1 MSLRKIQHWM
11 RSSRVAARRLTA
23 LGFVVAIAVA
33 LDAGAAPVAG
43 TQGLRGASGIRLGQ
57 LLQPIAKL
65 GDGMEGGESESPTS
79 VALSSDGDTALVGS
93 PSNNGGVGSVSVFT
107 RSGSAWVQPGPALAG
122 GGETGKGEF
131 GRSVAVSADGDIAL
145 VGGSEGAASEGRCCA
160 TGAVWVFTRSGSTW
174 TQQGPALT
182 DGRAGDNAE
191 FGDSV
196 ALSASGATALIGA
209 PGSGRVGAAW
219 IFTRTRSGW
228 QRGVKL
234 AGRGASQY
242 AGFGAS
248 VALASGGGTALIG
261 GGGGS
266 SSRGAWVFT
275 RQHSRWSQSARLT
288 GKEKSGR
295 LGAAVALSSDGD
307 TALVGAGGEDGEQ
320 GAAWAFTRSGS
331 GWQRRAKLTA
341 RGERGLGNFGESVA
355 LSANGKIALIGCPM
369 ENSSGLER
377 VGSAW
382 LFSGSG
388 SRWTRRAKL
397 AAPGTG
403 VEDGLFGVS
412 VALSGVGTTELV
424 GVEVDNGG
432 PGTAWVLSSSK

>member
-1 MSLRKIQHWM
+1 M
-11 RSSRVAARRLTA
+11 RSSRVTARRRWA
-23 LGFVVAIAVA
+23 LGVA
-33 LDAGAAPVAG
+33 LAILAVGASASAPSAAG
-43 TQGLRGASGIRLGQ
+43 TQNLRATSRIRVGQ
-57 LLQPIAKL
+57 LLRPSAKL
-65 GDGMEGGESESPTS
+65 GDGTEGGESGAPTS
-79 VALSSDGDTALVGS
+79 VALSLNGETALVGA
-93 PSNNGGVGSVSVFT
+93 PDDRAGVGSVSVFT
-107 RSGSAWVQPGPALAG
+107 RSGSNWIQQGPALAG
-122 GGETGKGEF
+122 SGEIGRGAF
-131 GRSVAVSADGDIAL
+131 GSSVGLSADGDVAL
-145 VGGSEGAASEGRCCA
+145 IGGRSDGASGEGQCCA

-191 FGDSV
+191 FGDGV

-209 PGSGRVGAAW
+209 PGSGRAGAAW
-219 IFTRTRSGW
+219 IFTRRRSAW

-320 GAAWAFTRSGS
+320 GAAWVFTRSGS
-331 GWQRRAKLTA
+331 GWQRRAKLTR

-369 ENSSGLER
+369 EDSFGLQR
-377 VGSAW
+377 VGAAW

-388 SRWTRRAKL
+388 SSWTRRARI
-397 AAPGTG
+397 AAPGTSG
-403 VEDGLFGVS
+403 EDGLFGLTL
-412 VALSGVGTTELV
+412 ALSGAGTTALV
-424 GVEVDNGG
+424 GVEVNNGG
-432 PGTAWVLSSSK
+432 PGTAWVLAG

>member
-1 MSLRKIQHWM
+1 MQHWM
-11 RSSRVAARRLTA
+11 RSSRVPARRLTA
-23 LGFVVAIAVA
+23 LGSVVVIAVA
-33 LDAGAAPVAG
+33 LRAGAAPVAG

-79 VALSSDGDTALVGS
+79 VAISSNGDTALVGS
-93 PSNNGGVGSVSVFT
+93 PSDNGGVGSVSVFT
-107 RSGSAWVQPGPALAG
+107 RSGSAWVRRGPALAG
-122 GGETGKGEF
+122 GGETGQGEF
-131 GRSVAVSADGDIAL
+131 GRSVALSADGDIAL

-182 DGRAGDNAE
+182 DGRAGDKAE
-191 FGDSV
+191 FGDAV

-209 PGSGRVGAAW
+209 PGSGRAGAAW

-307 TALVGAGGEDGEQ
+307 TALVGAGGDGEQ

-331 GWQRRAKLTA
+331 GWQRRAKLTGH
-341 RGERGLGNFGESVA
+341 GERGLGNFGESVA

-369 ENSSGLER
+369 ENSLGLQR

-388 SRWTRRAKL
+388 SSWTRRAKL
-397 AAPGTG
+397 AAPGTR

-424 GVEVDNGG
+424 GVEVENGG

>member
-1 MSLRKIQHWM
+1 
-11 RSSRVAARRLTA
+11 
-23 LGFVVAIAVA
+23 
-33 LDAGAAPVAG
+33 
-43 TQGLRGASGIRLGQ
+43 
-57 LLQPIAKL
+57 
-65 GDGMEGGESESPTS
+65 
-79 VALSSDGDTALVGS
+79 VALSLNGKTALVGA
-93 PSNNGGVGSVSVFT
+93 PGDGGGVGSVSVFT
-107 RSGSAWVQPGPALAG
+107 RSGSNWIQESPALAG
-122 GGETGKGEF
+122 SGEIGRGAF
-131 GRSVAVSADGDIAL
+131 GSSVALSADGDVAL
-145 VGGSEGAASEGRCCA
+145 IGGRSDGASREGQCCA

-191 FGDSV
+191 FGDGV

-209 PGSGRVGAAW
+209 PGSGRAGAAW
-219 IFTRTRSGW
+219 IFTRTGSGW

-275 RQHSRWSQSARLT
+275 RQHSRWSQSTRLT

-320 GAAWAFTRSGS
+320 GAAWVFTRSGS
-331 GWQRRAKLTA
+331 GWQRRAKLTG
-341 RGERGLGNFGESVA
+341 RGEKGLGNFGESVA
-355 LSANGKIALIGCPM
+355 LSSNGKIALIGCPM
-369 ENSSGLER
+369 ENSSGLQR
-377 VGSAW
+377 VGAAW
-382 LFSGSG
+382 LFSDSG
-388 SRWTRRAKL
+388 SSWTRRARI
-397 AAPGTG
+397 AAPGTSG
-403 VEDGLFGVS
+403 EDGLFGLTL
-412 VALSGVGTTELV
+412 ALSGVGTTALV
-424 GVEVDNGG
+424 GVEVNNGG
-432 PGTAWVLSSSK
+432 RGTAWVLAR

>member
-1 MSLRKIQHWM
+1 MRM
-11 RSSRVAARRLTA
+11 RSSRVAARRRWA
-23 LGFVVAIAVA
+23 LGVA
-33 LDAGAAPVAG
+33 LAILAVGTSASAPSAAG
-43 TQGLRGASGIRLGQ
+43 TQNFRATSRIRVGQ
-57 LLQPIAKL
+57 LPRPSAKL
-65 GDGMEGGESESPTS
+65 GDGAEGGESGSPTS
-79 VALSSDGDTALVGS
+79 VALSLNGETALVGA
-93 PSNNGGVGSVSVFT
+93 PGDGGGVGSVSVFT
-107 RSGSAWVQPGPALAG
+107 RSGSNWIQETPALAG
-122 GGETGKGEF
+122 SGEIGRGAF
-131 GRSVAVSADGDIAL
+131 GSSVALSADGNVAL
-145 VGGSEGAASEGRCCA
+145 IGGRSDGASREGQCCA

-174 TQQGPALT
+174 TQQGPTLT

-191 FGDSV
+191 FGDGV
-196 ALSASGATALIGA
+196 AVSAGGETALIGA
-209 PGSGRVGAAW
+209 PGFGRAGAAW

-228 QRGVKL
+228 QRRVKL

-295 LGAAVALSSDGD
+295 LGAAVALASDGD

-320 GAAWAFTRSGS
+320 GAAWVFTRSGS
-331 GWQRRAKLTA
+331 GWQRRAKLTG

-355 LSANGKIALIGCPM
+355 LSSNGKIALIGCPM
-369 ENSSGLER
+369 ENSSRLQR
-377 VGSAW
+377 VGAAW

-388 SRWTRRAKL
+388 SRWTRRARI
-397 AAPGTG
+397 AAPGTSG
-403 VEDGLFGVS
+403 ENGLFGLTL
-412 VALSGVGTTELV
+412 ALSGAGTTALV
-424 GVEVDNGG
+424 GVEVNNGG
-432 PGTAWVLSSSK
+432 PGTAWVLAR